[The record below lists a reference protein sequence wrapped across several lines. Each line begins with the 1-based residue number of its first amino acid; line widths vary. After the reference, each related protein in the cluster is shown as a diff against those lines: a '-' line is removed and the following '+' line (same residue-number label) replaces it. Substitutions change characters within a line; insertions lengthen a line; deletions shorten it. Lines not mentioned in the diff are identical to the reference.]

1 MANGL
6 IDEYRLWIYPVVL
19 GDGVRLFREETTPSA
34 LRLMDTKTTAAG
46 VVVHVYKPAGSP
58 TYGSVPLPSE
68 ELI

>member
-1 MANGL
+1 
-6 IDEYRLWIYPVVL
+6 
-19 GDGVRLFREETTPSA
+19 
-34 LRLMDTKTTAAG
+34 